1 MVPSGW
7 CWTSGAGPAPPPA
20 PAMTSLVRTST
31 RISLIPTWSFA
42 AQHGLEAAMWRR
54 TAARLRNRPQLE
66 SWPVSVHLARVAR
79 HPSPGAAGP
88 AAGTLT
94 RLAMI
99 ATAISRGWRRATT
112 LHMSQTW
119 NNTVCTRCGPD
130 PMVYTRTAGPGCAK
144 KKIKT
149 FLQQKRVWQWVD
161 RRRMQDAEEGWNCG
175 WNQRQNC
182 LIACPSQK

>member
-1 MVPSGW
+1 MIKQGLHTLGNTFPTHGTFWLMSDVGRGSR
-7 CWTSGAGPAPPPA
+7 AA
-20 PAMTSLVRTST
+20 PAMTSESLVRTST
-31 RISLIPTWSFA
+31 WISLMPSLTA
-42 AQHGLEAAMWRR
+42 RHGLEAAMWRR

-130 PMVYTRTAGPGCAK
+130 PE
-144 KKIKT
+144 
-149 FLQQKRVWQWVD
+149 L
-161 RRRMQDAEEGWNCG
+161 
-175 WNQRQNC
+175 
-182 LIACPSQK
+182 

>member
-31 RISLIPTWSFA
+31 WISRIPSLA
-42 AQHGLEAAMWRR
+42 ARHLDGLEAAMWRQ

-66 SWPVSVHLARVAR
+66 SWLISVHLTRVAW

-119 NNTVCTRCGPD
+119 NNTVCTRCWPD
-130 PMVYTRTAGPGCAK
+130 PGLYTYSRAGMRQK
-144 KKIKT
+144 EIKT